1 MRTCDG
7 GYFPLSISAHGADP
21 AFLTSLCQALCPN
34 ASVAVYT
41 RVPYTQIDTAVSL
54 DSGAPYSEMPN
65 ALKFEKSFDAA
76 CTCKP
81 PGQSWVDALA
91 GADRLLGGERKT
103 DILVT
108 PEKSVELSAP
118 KPDSKG
124 AAAPDGAPPASA
136 PAAAG
141 TPANPAPA
149 GAPGKSAAPD
159 QSPGATREVVG
170 PDGVKRRVRT
180 VGPTL

>member
-1 MRTCDG
+1 
-7 GYFPLSISAHGADP
+7 
-21 AFLTSLCQALCPN
+21 
-34 ASVAVYT
+34 
-41 RVPYTQIDTAVSL
+41 
-54 DSGAPYSEMPN
+54 MPN

-149 GAPGKSAAPD
+149 GAPGKSVAPD